1 MLNTYCAGCG
11 AVNQIGD
18 NLCVACGA
26 NLAVQ
31 PAFATA
37 TGARDWPQHATG
49 WPQQAPEWQPLRDP
63 SRPLPGINSFGI
75 VHVIAASMRLFARHL
90 WLITR
95 IVFVVVAPFEIV
107 RELTFSWA
115 VDWQTKLLTL
125 LLGALCHVLIAPA
138 LVYALMKFLET
149 GKAPGLNE
157 SFRWGLTKIWPLAVC
172 AAISW
177 VLQAAG
183 YMLCIVPG
191 IIVSM
196 TLALVFPV
204 AILEN
209 GSPAMVLKRSS
220 QLTRG
225 HRFEILLAEMV
236 FGLMALVLLL
246 LVTAVTVNTEATV
259 LNIFVAIL
267 TDIFEQAF
275 TVLSLVLY
283 LTLLRTPQ
291 QGLIRLFTN

>member
-1 MLNTYCAGCG
+1 
-11 AVNQIGD
+11 
-18 NLCVACGA
+18 
-26 NLAVQ
+26 
-31 PAFATA
+31 
-37 TGARDWPQHATG
+37 
-49 WPQQAPEWQPLRDP
+49 
-63 SRPLPGINSFGI
+63 
-75 VHVIAASMRLFARHL
+75 
-90 WLITR
+90 
-95 IVFVVVAPFEIV
+95 
-107 RELTFSWA
+107 
-115 VDWQTKLLTL
+115 
-125 LLGALCHVLIAPA
+125 
-138 LVYALMKFLET
+138 
-149 GKAPGLNE
+149 
-157 SFRWGLTKIWPLAVC
+157 
-172 AAISW
+172 
-177 VLQAAG
+177 
-183 YMLCIVPG
+183 
-191 IIVSM
+191 M